1 MKNYGLQLL
10 LKMTKYFALGMLVQ
24 VLLFTL
30 VFASESNAQKSQ
42 SVKEVFVNLGFE
54 DVKLKDVF
62 SRIESKT
69 EFRFTIYESED
80 YLENTFTLQRK
91 KMSVEDL
98 LTQISRE
105 TGLVFQQINNNIGI
119 KKGSNYELKRKP
131 RVEIIIQTRK
141 ITGKVTAFDTDEG
154 LPGVNVVEKGTS
166 NGTVTDIQGN
176 YSLEVSEG
184 AILVFSSVGYTQEE
198 VEVGN
203 RSVVDLVMTQ
213 DIQQLQE
220 LVVVGYGTQKR
231 KDVTGAISSVDA
243 KTIESI
249 PSNSFEQAIQGRLPG
264 VQVTQSNP
272 APGGGL
278 SIRIRGNNSITGNSE
293 PLFVIDGVPII
304 SNNAAATPG
313 GVGGG
318 GFNGANQN
326 ALATLNPGDI
336 ASIEVLKDASATAI
350 YGSRGANGVVIIT
363 TKSGEAGKPKLNFD
377 AYFGVQ
383 TPNKKLDLLGPED
396 FVTKFRESYENAELP
411 IAETESRIE
420 ELLNTGGFDYQED
433 LFASPLQA
441 SIQNYQFSA
450 SGASS
455 DGINYF
461 VSASY
466 FGQDG
471 VLKETGFDRY
481 SVRLNLDKSFG
492 NFRFGNNITFSR
504 TDSRILPTDGIQGIV
519 SAVVDMHPVLPIRN
533 ENGDFYYEGLGG
545 FEINSNPAA
554 LLRGTTNNLATNRLL
569 GSIFAEYEFFDGL
582 TFRSTLGADL
592 ANRSRTIYYDRT
604 TGPRFGGTDEPGLAE
619 QARNNSNQVVSTNTL
634 NYQTRIAD
642 RDQLS
647 LTGVFEAQVLE
658 GDGFSVINRGF
669 PSDALG
675 ADVIGSGQRAG
686 GPAVGYGRGKSQLL
700 SWVGRAFYS
709 FDDRYL
715 ITATF
720 RADGSSKFRNENK
733 WGYFPSLALGWRLS
747 EEAFFNGIDQID
759 ELKLRAS
766 YGIIGN
772 QEIPALRTVQNL
784 RPQSGTIFGGVRI
797 PTVAVAS
804 LGNPDLKWETTKQVN
819 FGLTSS
825 FFANRMNFS
834 FDYYVKNTTDLLL
847 SVSIP
852 LSAGFDDRPIFN
864 FGEVKNQGFEIAL
877 GGEIVQTA
885 DFSWTA
891 DINFSRN
898 VNEVIKIFGENVQGG
913 NIASDNNLPG
923 NFVATGLPVGVFY
936 GYKTDGIY
944 NDQAEL
950 DNDPVTNEIYLQ
962 EVGEYKIVDI
972 SGDNIINAADRT
984 VIGEPYPDFFYGLNT
999 SLSYKNLSLDLFF
1012 QGIQGNEILWND
1024 SRKLFGPW
1032 PEFNSLQA
1040 RFNDRWTPQNTD
1052 AAYPKY
1058 NVSATE
1064 LQGFYDDRM
1073 IFDGSYFRLRN
1084 VTLGYVLPSQT
1095 VNFLSNLRI
1104 YASATNLFTLTNY
1117 PGYNPDVN
1125 SFGQN
1130 AINSG
1135 IDLGAYPLSKT
1146 YTIGF
1151 NASF

>member
-1 MKNYGLQLL
+1 MKKQLTNVLIMVSKFTLFGIIVQMLCLQL
-10 LKMTKYFALGMLVQ
+10 
-24 VLLFTL
+24 VLA
-30 VFASESNAQKSQ
+30 VEINAQQVKSIKETSLKIDLYEATIQ
-42 SVKEVFVNLGFE
+42 EVF
-54 DVKLKDVF
+54 DQ
-62 SRIESKT
+62 IESATNFNFNYHKADLNHNLKINYKSKKKT
-69 EFRFTIYESED
+69 
-80 YLENTFTLQRK
+80 
-91 KMSVEDL
+91 VADL
-98 LTQISRE
+98 LLHISRQS
-105 TGLVFQQINNNIGI
+105 GLKFKQVNNII
-119 KKGSNYELKRKP
+119 NVNMISDLNSKETIELE
-131 RVEIIIQTRK
+131 VIIQTRTV
-141 ITGKVTAFDTDEG
+141 TGKVTSFEDDEG
-154 LPGVNVVEKGTS
+154 IPGVNVVEKGTS
-166 NGTVTDIQGN
+166 NGTVTNINGN

-184 AILVFSSVGYTQEE
+184 ATLVFSSVGYTTEE
-198 VEVGN
+198 VNIGN
-203 RSVVDLVMTQ
+203 RSTVDLVMNQ

-231 KDVTGAISSVDA
+231 KDVTGAISSVSA
-243 KTIESI
+243 KEIESV
-249 PSNSFEQAIQGRLPG
+249 PSNTFEQAIQGRLPG

-313 GVGGG
+313 GAGGG

-363 TKSGEAGKPKLNFD
+363 TKSGEAGKPQLNFD

-383 TPNKKLDLLGPED
+383 TPNKKLDLLGPEN
-396 FVTKFRESYENAELP
+396 FATKFREAYENAELP
-411 IAETESRIE
+411 VAETENRIQ

-433 LFASPLQA
+433 LFASPMEA
-441 SIQNYQFSA
+441 SIQNYQLSA
-450 SGASS
+450 SGASA

-461 VSASY
+461 VSAAY
-466 FGQDG
+466 FSQDG
-471 VLKETGFDRY
+471 VIKETGFDRY
-481 SVRLNLDKSFG
+481 SVRLNLDKSFN
-492 NFRFGNNITFSR
+492 NFRFGTNLTFSR
-504 TDSRILPTDGIQGIV
+504 TDSRIMPTDGIQGIV
-519 SAVVDMHPVLPIRN
+519 SAVADMDPVLPLRD
-533 ENGDFYYEGLGG
+533 ENGDFYYEGLGN

-569 GSIFAEYEFFDGL
+569 GSIFAEYEFFEGL

-604 TGPRFGGTDEPGLAE
+604 TGPRFGGTDEPGLAQ

-642 RDQLS
+642 RDELS
-647 LTGVFEAQVLE
+647 LTGVFEAQLLE
-658 GDGFSVINRGF
+658 GDGFSVVNRGF
-669 PSDALG
+669 PSDVLG
-675 ADVIGSGQRAG
+675 ADVIGSGQRDG
-686 GPAVGYGRGKSQLL
+686 GPAVGYGRGKSQLV

-709 FDDRYL
+709 FNDRYL

-720 RADGSSKFRNENK
+720 RADGSSKFRGDNK

-747 EEAFFNGIDQID
+747 EESFFAGIEQID

-766 YGIIGN
+766 YGITGN

-784 RPQSGTIFGGVRI
+784 QPQSGTIFGGVRI
-797 PTVAVAS
+797 PTVSVAS
-804 LGNPDLKWETTKQVN
+804 LGNPYLKWETTEQINV
-819 FGLTSS
+819 GLSSS
-825 FFANRMNFS
+825 FFANRLNFT

-847 SVSIP
+847 DVNIP
-852 LSAGFDDRPIFN
+852 FSAGFDDRPTFN
-864 FGEVKNQGFEIAL
+864 FGEVKNTGFEVAL
-877 GGEIVQTA
+877 GGEIIQSA

-891 DINFSRN
+891 DVNFSRN
-898 VNEVIKIFGENVQGG
+898 VNEVVNIFGENVLGRD
-913 NIASDNNLPG
+913 IASDNNLPG
-923 NFVATGLPVGVFY
+923 NYVAEGLPVGVFY
-936 GYKTDGIY
+936 GYQTDGIY
-944 NDQAEL
+944 NDQAEV

-962 EVGEYKIVDI
+962 EVGEYKIADI
-972 SGDNIINAADRT
+972 SNDNVINAEDRT
-984 VIGEPYPDFFYGLNT
+984 VIGDPNPDFIYGLNT
-999 SLSYKNLSLDLFF
+999 SLTYKNFNLDLFF
-1012 QGIQGNEILWND
+1012 QGTQGNEILWND
-1024 SRKLFGPW
+1024 ARKLYGPW
-1032 PEFNSLQA
+1032 PEFNGLQA
-1040 RFNDRWTPQNTD
+1040 RFDDRWTPQNTD

-1058 NVSATE
+1058 NVGATE
-1064 LQGFYDDRM
+1064 LQGFYDDRI

-1084 VTLGYVLPSQT
+1084 VTLGYNLPAQT

-1104 YASATNLFTLTNY
+1104 YASATNIFTLTDY